1 MTSFRTLFFGGKP
14 NASLSRARRAGKKS
28 NQEIAHER
36 FKFIRIFFVLG
47 IVALLILLIGI
58 IITLGPLNISVTDS
72 YSALLARFWPD
83 YFTVDAL
90 TSRVVWNIRFPRI
103 LGGVMAGFGLGT
115 CGCVMQAVLKNPLA
129 SPFTLGITSGAQ
141 FGISVAA
148 VIGFSVLGGPYFII
162 GNAFVCALI
171 CSLFI
176 IGLAAIKGATSENL
190 VLAGIAVN
198 YFFSAMSQLLKY
210 FASDEQL
217 RLMTNWGMGDL
228 AAFSWTNSQLL
239 LVIFAVCIPLLMTK
253 CWDLN
258 IMTAGDETAK
268 SIGVNAERTRIF
280 IMVVSSLLVATIVCF
295 MGTISFVGLVAPHMA
310 RMVIGG
316 DHRFLIPASGVLGGL
331 VLMSAD
337 AVGMNLIAPTII
349 PTGIM
354 TSIVGVPFFMYLMM
368 KGKRKE
374 FWT

>member
-1 MTSFRTLFFGGKP
+1 MTSFRTIFFSGKR
-14 NASLSRARRAGKKS
+14 NDLASKRRRAGKKS
-28 NQEIAHER
+28 NPEMAHER

-47 IVALLILLIGI
+47 IVGLLILLTGI

-72 YSALLARFWPD
+72 YSALLSRFWPD

-90 TSRVVWNIRFPRI
+90 TARVVWNIRFPRI
-103 LGGVMAGFGLGT
+103 LGGIMAGFGLGI

-129 SPFTLGITSGAQ
+129 SPFTLGITAGAQ
-141 FGISVAA
+141 FGISIAA
-148 VIGFSVLGGPYFII
+148 VIGISILGGPYFII
-162 GNAFVCALI
+162 GNAFFCALL

-198 YFFSAMSQLLKY
+198 YFFTAMSSLLKY

-239 LVIFAVCIPLLMTK
+239 LIIFIICIPLLMTK

-268 SIGVNAERTRIF
+268 SIGVNAEMTRIF

-295 MGTISFVGLVAPHMA
+295 MGTIAFVGLVAPHMA

-316 DHRFLIPASGVLGGL
+316 DHRFLIPASGVLGAL

>member
-1 MTSFRTLFFGGKP
+1 MTDFRSVFYHGKP
-14 NASLSRARRAGKKS
+14 EQNLSKSRRAGKKS
-28 NQEIAHER
+28 SMEEAHDR
-36 FKFIRIFFVLG
+36 FKFVRIFFVLG
-47 IVALLILLIGI
+47 VLGLLILLTGI
-58 IITLGPLNISVTDS
+58 IITLGPLNISVAEA
-72 YSALLARFWPD
+72 YYALLERVFPS
-83 YFTVDAL
+83 YFHVETL

-103 LGGVMAGFGLGT
+103 MGGIMAGFGLGM

-129 SPFTLGITSGAQ
+129 SPFTLGITAGAQ

-148 VIGFSVLGGPYFII
+148 VLGITILGGPYLLI
-162 GNAFVCALI
+162 GNAFVCALL

-176 IGLAAIKGATSENL
+176 IALAAIKGATSENL

-198 YFFSAMSQLLKY
+198 YFFTAFSQLLKY

-228 AAFSWTNSQLL
+228 AAFTWTNSHLL
-239 LVIFAVCIPLLMTK
+239 LAIFILCFPLLMSK
-253 CWDLN
+253 AWDLN

-268 SIGVNAERTRIF
+268 SIGVNSEKTRIF
-280 IMVVSSLLVATIVCF
+280 IMVVTSLLVATIVCF
-295 MGTISFVGLVAPHMA
+295 MGTIAFIGLVAPHMA

-316 DHRFLIPASGVLGGL
+316 DHRFLIPASGMLGAL
-331 VLMSAD
+331 VLISAD
-337 AVGMNLIAPTII
+337 AVGMNMIAPTII

-354 TSIVGVPFFMYLMM
+354 TSIVGVPFFIYLMM

>member
-1 MTSFRTLFFGGKP
+1 MMSGKALFF
-14 NASLSRARRAGKKS
+14 RAKTRAEMSQSRRAGKRS
-28 NQEIAHER
+28 AMQTAHDR
-36 FKFIRIFFVLG
+36 FKLVRIFFVLG
-47 IVALLILLIGI
+47 IAALLVFLTGL
-58 IITLGPLNISVTDS
+58 IITLGPLEISVADA
-72 YSALLARFWPD
+72 YSALLARFLPD
-83 YFTVDAL
+83 HFQSEAL

-103 LGGVMAGFGLGT
+103 LGGMMAGFGLGI

-129 SPFTLGITSGAQ
+129 SPFTLGITAGAQ
-141 FGISVAA
+141 FGISMAA

-162 GNAFVCALI
+162 GNAFLCALL
-171 CSLFI
+171 CSFFI

-198 YFFSAMSQLLKY
+198 YFFSAISQLLKY

-228 AAFSWTNSQLL
+228 AAFSWANSQLL
-239 LVIFAVCIPLLMTK
+239 LAVFVICVPLLMSK

-258 IMTAGDETAK
+258 IMTAGDDTAK
-268 SIGVNAERTRIF
+268 SIGVNAENTRLF
-280 IMVVSSLLVATIVCF
+280 IMATSSLLVAVIVCF
-295 MGTISFVGLVAPHMA
+295 MGIIAFVGLVAPHMA

-316 DHRFLIPASGVLGGL
+316 DHRFLIPASGVLGAL

-337 AVGMNLIAPTII
+337 AVGMNLMAPTII

>member
-1 MTSFRTLFFGGKP
+1 M
-14 NASLSRARRAGKKS
+14 
-28 NQEIAHER
+28 AHDR
-36 FKFIRIFFVLG
+36 FKHLRVFFVLG
-47 IVALLILLIGI
+47 IVALLILLTGI
-58 IITLGPLNISVTDS
+58 IITLGPLNITVADA
-72 YSALLARFWPD
+72 YSALLGRFWPG
-83 YFTVDAL
+83 YFQVDAL

-103 LGGVMAGFGLGT
+103 VGGMMAGFGLGI

-141 FGISVAA
+141 FGISLAA
-148 VIGFSVLGGPYFII
+148 VIGFSLMGGPFFII
-162 GNAFVCALI
+162 GNAFIFALL

-198 YFFSAMSQLLKY
+198 YFFSAISQLLKY

-228 AAFSWTNSQLL
+228 AAFSWANSMLL
-239 LVIFAVCIPLLMTK
+239 LAVFAVCVPMLISRS
-253 CWDLN
+253 WDLN

-268 SIGVNAERTRIF
+268 SMGVNAERTRIF
-280 IMVVSSLLVATIVCF
+280 VMVVSSLLVATIVCF
-295 MGTISFVGLVAPHMA
+295 MGTIAFVGLVAPHMA

-316 DHRFLIPASGVLGGL
+316 DHRFLIPASGVLGAL

-368 KGKRKE
+368 KGRRKE

>member
-1 MTSFRTLFFGGKP
+1 M
-14 NASLSRARRAGKKS
+14 
-28 NQEIAHER
+28 AHDR

-47 IVALLILLIGI
+47 IVGLLVLLTGI
-58 IITLGPLNISVTDS
+58 IITLGPLNISVADS

-83 YFTVDAL
+83 YFSVDAL

-103 LGGVMAGFGLGT
+103 LGGIMAGFGLGI

-129 SPFTLGITSGAQ
+129 SPFTLGITAGAQ
-141 FGISVAA
+141 FGISIAA
-148 VIGFSVLGGPYFII
+148 VIGFSILGGPYFII
-162 GNAFVCALI
+162 GNAFVCALL

-176 IGLAAIKGATSENL
+176 IGLAAIKGASSENL

-198 YFFSAMSQLLKY
+198 YFFTAMSQLLKY

-239 LVIFAVCIPLLMTK
+239 LVIFVICIPLLMTK

-295 MGTISFVGLVAPHMA
+295 MGTIAFVGLVAPHMA

-316 DHRFLIPASGVLGGL
+316 DHRFLIPASGVLGAL
-331 VLMSAD
+331 VLMSGGCRGNESD
-337 AVGMNLIAPTII
+337 RTYHHTHRDHDLHCGRPILHVSHDEGQKK
-349 PTGIM
+349 
-354 TSIVGVPFFMYLMM
+354 GVLDMM
-368 KGKRKE
+368 IKLQAKNISLRLQQQPNP
-374 FWT
+374 

>member
-1 MTSFRTLFFGGKP
+1 MTSFKSVFFRGKSEKSF
-14 NASLSRARRAGKKS
+14 NRSRRAGKKS
-28 NQEIAHER
+28 NMEEAHDR
-36 FKFIRIFFVLG
+36 FKYIRAFFVLG
-47 IVALLILLIGI
+47 VLGLLILLTGI
-58 IITLGPLNISVTDS
+58 IITLGPLNISVAEA
-72 YSALLARFWPD
+72 YYALLERFFPS
-83 YFTVDAL
+83 YFHVDTL

-103 LGGVMAGFGLGT
+103 IGGVMAGFGLGM

-129 SPFTLGITSGAQ
+129 SPFTLGITAGAQ
-141 FGISVAA
+141 FGISVGA
-148 VIGFSVLGGPYFII
+148 VIGITLLGGPYLLV
-162 GNAFVCALI
+162 GNAFICALG

-176 IGLAAIKGATSENL
+176 IALAAIKGATSENL

-198 YFFSAMSQLLKY
+198 YFFTAFSQLLKY

-217 RLMTNWGMGDL
+217 RMMTNWGMGDL
-228 AAFSWTNSQLL
+228 AAFTWTNSRLL
-239 LVIFAVCIPLLMTK
+239 LVIFILCFPLLMSK
-253 CWDLN
+253 AWDLN

-268 SIGVNAERTRIF
+268 SIGVNAEKTRIF
-280 IMVVSSLLVATIVCF
+280 IMIVTSLLVATIVCF
-295 MGTISFVGLVAPHMA
+295 MGTIAFIGLVAPHMA

-316 DHRFLIPASGVLGGL
+316 DHRFLIPASGMLGAL

-337 AVGMNLIAPTII
+337 AVGMNMIAPTII

-354 TSIVGVPFFMYLMM
+354 TSIVGVPFFIYLMM

>member
-1 MTSFRTLFFGGKP
+1 MTSFRTLFFRGKP
-14 NASLSRARRAGKKS
+14 DTSFSRSRRAGKKGS
-28 NQEIAHER
+28 SELAHER
-36 FKFIRIFFVLG
+36 FKLIRVFFVLG
-47 IVALLILLIGI
+47 IVGLLVLLTGI
-58 IITLGPLNISVTDS
+58 IITLGPLNISVADS
-72 YSALLARFWPD
+72 YAALLARFWPES
-83 YFTVDAL
+83 FAVDPL

-103 LGGVMAGFGLGT
+103 LGGILAGFGLGI

-129 SPFTLGITSGAQ
+129 SPFTLGITAGAQ
-141 FGISVAA
+141 FGISIAA
-148 VIGFSVLGGPYFII
+148 VVGFSLLGGPYFII
-162 GNAFVCALI
+162 GNAFVCALL

-198 YFFSAMSQLLKY
+198 YFFTAISQLLKY

-228 AAFSWTNSQLL
+228 AAFSWTNSQILL
-239 LVIFAVCIPLLMTK
+239 AVFVICIPLLMSK

-280 IMVVSSLLVATIVCF
+280 IMVVSSLLVATVVCF
-295 MGTISFVGLVAPHMA
+295 MGTIAFVGLVAPHMA

-316 DHRFLIPASGVLGGL
+316 DHRFLIPASGVLGAL

>member
-1 MTSFRTLFFGGKP
+1 MTGSFFRGRPFTGQSKSRRTGKR
-14 NASLSRARRAGKKS
+14 SRMQWS
-28 NQEIAHER
+28 HDR
-36 FKFIRIFFVLG
+36 FKLFRSAFV
-47 IVALLILLIGI
+47 VAAVAVLLLLTGF
-58 IITLGPLNISVTDS
+58 IITLGPLNISVSDA
-72 YSALLARFWPD
+72 YFAILARFYPG
-83 YFTVDAL
+83 YFQVEEL

-103 LGGVMAGFGLGT
+103 MGGIMAGFGLGI

-129 SPFTLGITSGAQ
+129 SPFTLGITAGAQ

-148 VIGFSVLGGPYFII
+148 VVGFSLIGGPYFII
-162 GNAFVCALI
+162 GNAFICALL
-171 CSLFI
+171 CSLLI
-176 IGLAAIKGATSENL
+176 VALAAIKGASSENL

-198 YFFSAMSQLLKY
+198 YFFTSISQLLKY

-228 AAFSWTNSQLL
+228 AAFSWANSKILL
-239 LVIFAVCIPLLMTK
+239 GVFILCFPLLMSTS
-253 CWDLN
+253 WDLN
-258 IMTAGDETAK
+258 IMTAGDAAAK
-268 SIGVNAERTRIF
+268 SIGVEAERVRIF
-280 IMVVSSLLVATIVCF
+280 IMVISSLLVATIVCF
-295 MGTISFVGLVAPHMA
+295 VGTIAFVGLVAPHMA

-316 DHRFLIPASGVLGGL
+316 DHRFLIPASGALGAL
-331 VLMSAD
+331 VLISAD

-374 FWT
+374 FWA

>member
-1 MTSFRTLFFGGKP
+1 MTSFRTLFFRGKP
-14 NASLSRARRAGKKS
+14 DAGFARSRRAGKKS
-28 NQEIAHER
+28 SSEMAHER

-47 IVALLILLIGI
+47 IVGLLVLLTGF
-58 IITLGPLNISVTDS
+58 IITLGPLNISVGDS
-72 YSALLARFWPD
+72 YAALLAHFFPD
-83 YFTVDAL
+83 HFTVDAL

-103 LGGVMAGFGLGT
+103 LGGVMAGFGLGI

-129 SPFTLGITSGAQ
+129 SPFTLGITAGAQ
-141 FGISVAA
+141 FGISIAA
-148 VIGFSVLGGPYFII
+148 VLGFTLFGGPYFII
-162 GNAFVCALI
+162 GNAFVCALF

-198 YFFSAMSQLLKY
+198 YFFTAISQLLKY

-228 AAFSWTNSQLL
+228 AAFSWANSQILL
-239 LVIFAVCIPLLMTK
+239 AVFLICIPLLMSK

-295 MGTISFVGLVAPHMA
+295 MGTIAFVGLVAPHMA

-316 DHRFLIPASGVLGGL
+316 DHRFLIPASGVLGAL

-337 AVGMNLIAPTII
+337 AVGMNLMAPTII

>member
-1 MTSFRTLFFGGKP
+1 MTSFRALFFRGKP
-14 NASLSRARRAGKKS
+14 DAGYSRAKRSGKKS
-28 NQEIAHER
+28 NHELAHER
-36 FKFIRIFFVLG
+36 FKFIRILFVLG
-47 IVALLILLIGI
+47 IAGLLVLLTGV
-58 IITLGPLNISVTDS
+58 IITLGPLDISVLDS
-72 YSALLARFWPD
+72 YSALLARFWPEHF
-83 YFTVDAL
+83 YVDEL

-103 LGGVMAGFGLGT
+103 MGGIMAGFGLGI

-129 SPFTLGITSGAQ
+129 SPFTLGITAGAQ
-141 FGISVAA
+141 FGISLAA
-148 VIGFSVLGGPYFII
+148 VIGFSFLAGPYFII
-162 GNAFVCALI
+162 GNAFLCALF

-198 YFFSAMSQLLKY
+198 YFFTAISQLLKY
-210 FASDEQL
+210 FATDEQL

-228 AAFSWTNSQLL
+228 AAFSWTNSRIL
-239 LVIFAVCIPLLMTK
+239 LVIFVICIPLLMTK

-280 IMVVSSLLVATIVCF
+280 IMVVSSLLVATIVSF
-295 MGTISFVGLVAPHMA
+295 MGTIAFVGLVAPHMA

-316 DHRFLIPASGVLGGL
+316 DHRFLIPASGVLGAL

-337 AVGMNLIAPTII
+337 AAGMNLIAPTII